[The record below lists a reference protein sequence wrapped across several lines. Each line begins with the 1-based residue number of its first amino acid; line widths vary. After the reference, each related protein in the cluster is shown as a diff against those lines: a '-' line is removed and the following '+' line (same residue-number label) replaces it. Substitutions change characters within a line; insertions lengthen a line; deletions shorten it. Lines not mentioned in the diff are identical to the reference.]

1 MPRGLCWVLIA
12 GLALCGCAKRDI
24 SPPAQTSEVQPPATQ
39 PVRSEAPA
47 PPAES
52 EHPVVLAARAFVKA
66 VAAGNYQRALAL
78 SVPGG
83 EITEQGLVGLHAAFQ
98 WDQAIFTQI
107 WLGAEQASAITNFIP
122 ATQGQAAAA
131 WAINL
136 VATENGHWLVRLTDM
151 LASRQLIEDYVAAFR
166 EVAPNAKTI
175 TP

>member
-1 MPRGLCWVLIA
+1 MPRGLCGIVIA
-12 GLALCGCAKRDI
+12 GLALCGCAKRDT
-24 SPPAQTSEVQPPATQ
+24 SPPAQTSEVQPPTTRPA
-39 PVRSEAPA
+39 EANAPT
-47 PPAES
+47 PPAAS

-66 VAAGNYQRALAL
+66 VAAGNYQRAMAL

-98 WDQAIFTQI
+98 WDQATFTQV

-122 ATQGQAAAA
+122 ATQGEATAT

-136 VATENGHWLVRLTDM
+136 VATEDGHWLVRLTDM
-151 LASRQLIEDYVAAFR
+151 LANQQMIEDYVAAFR
-166 EVAPNAKTI
+166 EVAPNAKSI